1 MSGTCD
7 FPTPTAGPWK
17 LSTNGVEGTLTLTSD
32 QNGNLSGMIDG
43 DQAVLGFWDCLQL
56 VTFLRIIEPSNPS
69 AIQVFTGVLT
79 SRVYLD
85 TIQYTITGTY
95 QAFSGPGVSAQQHVF
110 PWSAHMM
117 RIVSG
122 GR

>member
-32 QNGNLSGMIDG
+32 ENGNLSGMIDG
-43 DQAVLGFWDCLQL
+43 DQPVLGFWDCVQL
-56 VTFLRIIEPSNPS
+56 VTFLRITDPSNPS
-69 AIQVFTGVLT
+69 TVQIFTGVLS

-85 TIQYTITGTY
+85 VIHYTITGTY
-95 QAFSGPGVSAQQHVF
+95 QAFSGPGVSAQQNLF
-110 PWSAHMM
+110 PWSAQMTH
-117 RIVSG
+117 IL
-122 GR
+122 